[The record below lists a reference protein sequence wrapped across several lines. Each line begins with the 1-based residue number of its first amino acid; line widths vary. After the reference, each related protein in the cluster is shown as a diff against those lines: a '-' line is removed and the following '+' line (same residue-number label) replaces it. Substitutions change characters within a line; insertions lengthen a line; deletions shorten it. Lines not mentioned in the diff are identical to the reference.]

1 MNIDW
6 AALGLVFG
14 VTIVVTVGL
23 VGLFTLGI
31 VGTSR
36 KPQVQ
41 PDSTAATG
49 SAGGAMTALARTGA
63 YVAFALC
70 VAAVAYGLSLILA
83 G

>member
-6 AALGLVFG
+6 AAIGQVFG
-14 VTIVVTVGL
+14 VCLVATVGL

-36 KPQVQ
+36 RPALQGDGTASVTTAG
-41 PDSTAATG
+41 STAAAARA
-49 SAGGAMTALARTGA
+49 AGYA
-63 YVAFALC
+63 AFALC
-70 VAAVAYGLSLILA
+70 TAAVGYGLYLITA